1 MVPAS
6 NDYEVSSDWDD
17 SVMVD
22 AETEREQDRKDVA
35 MGVMRLEEYR
45 AKYYGETLEEAVKN
59 LPEPAMTEE

>member
-1 MVPAS
+1 MVPAG

-45 AKYYGETLEEAVKN
+45 AKYYGETLEEAAKN
-59 LPEPAMTEE
+59 LPEPALTEE